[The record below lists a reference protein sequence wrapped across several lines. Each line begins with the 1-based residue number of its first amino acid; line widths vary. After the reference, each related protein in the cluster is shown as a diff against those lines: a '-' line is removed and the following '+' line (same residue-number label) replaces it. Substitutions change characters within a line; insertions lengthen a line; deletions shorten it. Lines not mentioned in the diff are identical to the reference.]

1 MQAGYAWERAAAPG
15 CLIDNEGD
23 ETMSKTQHRPD
34 DSQLTQNQT
43 NQMSD
48 DPKDGSRNS
57 ETLGGGGE
65 SFNKSPEEE
74 AQHDQSTIEAFGQE
88 GAGIAAKE

>member
-1 MQAGYAWERAAAPG
+1 
-15 CLIDNEGD
+15 
-23 ETMSKTQHRPD
+23 MSKNQHNTSSMD
-34 DSQLTQNQT
+34 KTMNQN

-57 ETLGGGGE
+57 ETLGQASAPNAME
-65 SFNKSPEEE
+65 LKKP
-74 AQHDQSTIEAFGQE
+74 AQDDQDQSTIEAFGQE